1 MRNLENLLKINISL
15 ILIITLV
22 LGTMISCSPSPKESE
37 QEQEQVQQQI
47 QTLKTMVEPEIPAT
61 VPPVQEDQP
70 IEAEQTGETVMMNP
84 PHGQPFHRCDIPVG
98 SPLPQNSAAPANA
111 SANVKG
117 TEISPAEKN
126 TANVT
131 NAQAINT
138 GVPEL
143 NPPHGQP
150 YHRCDIPVGSPLN
163 AAPPAK
169 TTPVINRTGTA
180 PTLENAARLNNAR
193 LNNTSAPAMANTT
206 PPKLNPP
213 HGQPFHRC
221 DIAVGSPLPVN

>member
-1 MRNLENLLKINISL
+1 MNTNNEKVKNLSQQLSIKNSFVLAV
-15 ILIITLV
+15 LV
-22 LGTMISCSPSPKESE
+22 VWGTMISCSPSPKESK
-37 QEQEQVQQQI
+37 QEQVQQQI

-61 VPPVQEDQP
+61 VPGVQENQP
-70 IEAEQTGETVMMNP
+70 TEVEQTGETVMM
-84 PHGQPFHRCDIPVG
+84 
-98 SPLPQNSAAPANA
+98 
-111 SANVKG
+111 
-117 TEISPAEKN
+117 
-126 TANVT
+126 
-131 NAQAINT
+131 
-138 GVPEL
+138 

-193 LNNTSAPAMANTT
+193 SNNISAPAVANTT
-206 PPKLNPP
+206 PPKLNPL